1 MPDMLVRLYDMPDQ
15 SKKRPLEEGI
25 VIKRALNLDRSKIV
39 DFVKANFS
47 EGWVNECKRAMNND
61 PVSCY
66 IAVKD
71 GAVIGFACYDSTAKG
86 MFGPTGIL
94 ESARGK
100 GVGDALLNACMVS
113 MREKGYAYAI
123 IGWVT
128 DTVEFYKK
136 SVGAEI
142 IEGATTRKSIYQNLI
157 SGGSDDGQ

>member
-1 MPDMLVRLYDMPDQ
+1 MPDMLVRLYDMPD
-15 SKKRPLEEGI
+15 SSGKRPLEPGI
-25 VIKRALNLDRSKIV
+25 AIKRAMNLDKIKIM

-47 EGWVNECKRAMNND
+47 QGWVSECERALNND

-71 GAVIGFACYDSTAKG
+71 EEIIGFACYDSTAKG
-86 MFGPTGIL
+86 MFGPTGIV

-100 GVGDALLNACMVS
+100 GVGDALLKTCMTS

-128 DTVEFYKK
+128 DAIDFYVK
-136 SVGAEI
+136 SVGAQV
-142 IEGATTRKSIYQNLI
+142 IEGATTDKSIFQNMVALPK
-157 SGGSDDGQ
+157 GV